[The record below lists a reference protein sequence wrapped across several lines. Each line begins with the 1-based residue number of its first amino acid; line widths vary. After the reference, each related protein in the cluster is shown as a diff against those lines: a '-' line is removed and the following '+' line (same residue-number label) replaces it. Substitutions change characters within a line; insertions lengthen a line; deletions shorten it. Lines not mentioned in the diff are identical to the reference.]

1 MATTKRDYYEVLSV
15 ERTADG
21 ETIKKAYRKLAVKYH
36 PDKNPGDKASED
48 KFKELGEAYEVLSNA
63 DKRAAY
69 DRFGH
74 QAFAPGGG
82 MGGGG
87 FGGGGMHDPFE
98 VFREVFGGGR
108 SGGGGGIFGSIFEEA
123 FSQDGGERGGRGRG
137 ADLRYDMRISFV
149 EAAHGVEKEI
159 DIAKLQTC
167 DTCHGSGAEPGSKV
181 TTCPTCGGH
190 GQVAVTRGFFNIA
203 QTCPKC
209 RGAGQVIEKPCR
221 TCRGEG
227 RVEKSSK
234 IKIKIPAGVEDGTRL
249 RSSGQGEGGTRGGPA
264 GDLYVVLHVEP
275 HEIFEREGRDLFCTV
290 PVSFAKAALGG
301 EIRVPTLEG
310 SAQLRVPSGT
320 PTGKVFRLKGKGLP
334 EVHGRGI
341 GDLHVKLYVEV
352 PTRLNLDQKHKL
364 QEFADSCDEET
375 HPEETSFFKKAKGF
389 FTGEDT

>member
-15 ERTADG
+15 ERGADS

-36 PDKNPGDKASED
+36 PDKNPGDKTAED
-48 KFKELGEAYEVLSNA
+48 KFKEVGEAYEILSNP

-74 QAFAPGGG
+74 QAFSPGGG
-82 MGGGG
+82 MGGAGG
-87 FGGGGMHDPFE
+87 FGGGMHDPFE

-108 SGGGGGIFGSIFEEA
+108 GGAGGIFGSIFEEA

-137 ADLRYDMRISFV
+137 ADLRYDMRITFA
-149 EAAHGVEKEI
+149 EAARGVEKEI
-159 DIAKLQTC
+159 DIAKLQAC
-167 DTCHGSGAEPGSKV
+167 DTCHGTGAEPGSKV

-227 RVEKSSK
+227 RVEKAAK

-249 RSSGQGEGGTRGGPA
+249 RSSGQGEGGTRGGAP

-275 HEIFEREGRDLFCTV
+275 HEIFERDGRDLFCTV

-301 EIRVPTLEG
+301 EIKVPTLEG
-310 SAQLRVPSGT
+310 SAALKVPAGT
-320 PTGKVFRLKGKGLP
+320 ATGKVFRLKGKGLP
-334 EVHGRGI
+334 EVHGRGV

-352 PTRLNLDQKHKL
+352 PTRLNMDQKHKL
-364 QEFADSCDEET
+364 QAFADSCDEDT
-375 HPEETSFFKKAKGF
+375 HPEETSFFQKVKDLW
-389 FTGEDT
+389 T